1 MLHICE
7 FDEINN
13 CILYLYYKTRLIVSG
28 VLGLHGVTALL
39 KILPSPKD
47 ITFVAKEKECT
58 YANEWR
64 LRCHKM
70 GVKSAQENLKSMLIV
85 LFLIQ
90 KIALVSMRT
99 GFWLDGNY
107 TSRKYINI
115 SD

>member
-39 KILPSPKD
+39 KILPSPKG